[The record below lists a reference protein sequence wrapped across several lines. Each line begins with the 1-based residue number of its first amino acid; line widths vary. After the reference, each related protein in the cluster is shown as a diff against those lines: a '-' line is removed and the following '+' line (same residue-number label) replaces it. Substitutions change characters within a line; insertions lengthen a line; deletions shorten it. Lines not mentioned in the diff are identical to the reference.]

1 MFCPKC
7 GTQVADGA
15 TTCSSCGT
23 PIAPAKSPAG
33 AVADTVKIASQD
45 ALKAFKMF
53 ATNPVAG
60 LSVAFE
66 HLGPNRTLSVG
77 VSFGV
82 VFSLC
87 ILIGGYVALPGWSRP
102 RGVGGFL
109 SSLVCALVPF
119 VSLAGA
125 SLAARKAFRGE
136 GDFGRDCFVAGASL
150 LPFGLVV
157 LLAGLLGFGNMEAV
171 LVLLL
176 FAVCIT
182 ILMLFAGCTRIF
194 KMSERAATIAIPLM
208 LIASGWLSKIIYT
221 VLLRHSF

>member
-1 MFCPKC
+1 MFCQKC
-7 GTQVADGA
+7 GTPVAEGA
-15 TTCSSCGT
+15 ATCLNCGA
-23 PIAPAKSPAG
+23 PIAPAKSPPG
-33 AVADTVKIASQD
+33 AVADTVKVASQD
-45 ALKAFKMF
+45 ALRAFRMF
-53 ATNPVAG
+53 ATDPVAG

-66 HLGPNRTLSVG
+66 RLGPNRALSVG

-82 VFSLC
+82 LFSLC

-109 SSLVCALVPF
+109 KSLVCAFVPF
-119 VSLAGA
+119 VTLAGA
-125 SLAARKAFRGE
+125 SFAARKAFRGQ
-136 GDFGRDCFVAGASL
+136 GDFGHDCFVSGASL

-157 LLAGLLGFGNMEAV
+157 LLAGLLGFGNLEAV
-171 LVLLL
+171 LVLSL

-208 LIASGWLSKIIYT
+208 LIASVWLSKIIYT
-221 VLLRHSF
+221 VLLQHSL